1 MRYSNSHTMRF
12 LAGSATL
19 VIALA
24 SPATVSG
31 QVMTFVPVA
40 CATGGSNQVGS
51 PYTEAGFTLTTPGF
65 YEFGTW
71 CADRAGFYA
80 GPGLAIN
87 TFNVIAT
94 LTKAGGGTFSIN
106 AIELAYLYAGNL
118 PTEDLTFT
126 GYLSGGGT
134 ITQTF
139 TIGPQ
144 LANTFFAPFLFDAAW
159 TNLLSVDFPEQRN
172 DYPLVPYQFTNIVL
186 NGAGATVPEPAS
198 MMLLG
203 TGLVGVFG
211 VARRRFSKT
220 A

>member
-31 QVMTFVPVA
+31 QIMTFVPVA
-40 CATGGSNQVGS
+40 CATGMVNIVAS
-51 PYTEAGFTLTTPGF
+51 PYTEAGFTLTTPGAA
-65 YEFGTW
+65 EFGTW
-71 CADRAGFYA
+71 CADNTGRYA
-80 GPGLAIN
+80 GPGLFIN
-87 TFNVIAT
+87 TFDAIAT

-106 AIELAYLYAGNL
+106 AIELAYEYEGTV

-134 ITQTF
+134 VTQTF

-159 TNLLSVDFPEQRN
+159 TNLLSVDFPAQRGTQ
-172 DYPLVPYQFTNIVL
+172 PPWPYQFTNIVL